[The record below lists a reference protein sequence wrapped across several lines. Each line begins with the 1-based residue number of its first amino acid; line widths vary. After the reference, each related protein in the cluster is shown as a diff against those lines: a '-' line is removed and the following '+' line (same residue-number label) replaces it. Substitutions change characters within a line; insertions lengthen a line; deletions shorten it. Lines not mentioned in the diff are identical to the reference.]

1 MLRLNFGTQNHTLCI
16 LNTSIIT
23 CSNGQVE
30 KKKTKLKET
39 NTRTITDLSLLAP
52 FSNIEE
58 KHFKAMN
65 TWRGL
70 LQGKKQMLRTIT
82 DLSPLKDG
90 YFSHNHY

>member
-1 MLRLNFGTQNHTLCI
+1 MTAY
-16 LNTSIIT
+16 
-23 CSNGQVE
+23 SNGE
-30 KKKTKLKET
+30 MGKTTTFKET

-65 TWRGL
+65 TWRRL
-70 LQGKKQMLRTIT
+70 LQGKKANAMLRTIT
-82 DLSPLKDG
+82 DLSPRKDG